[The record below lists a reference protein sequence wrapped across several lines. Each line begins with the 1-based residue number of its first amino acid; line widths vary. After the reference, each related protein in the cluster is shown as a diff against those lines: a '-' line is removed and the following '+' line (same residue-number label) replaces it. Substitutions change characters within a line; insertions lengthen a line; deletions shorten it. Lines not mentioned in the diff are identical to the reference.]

1 MKGSSPS
8 IYDDF
13 ELLIGVDWAYKKH
26 DICEYDAYS
35 QQYKFSVIPHTPDA
49 IQVSDSQLPVS
60 LLKAH

>member
-13 ELLIGVDWAYKKH
+13 ELLIGVDWADKKH

-49 IQVSDSQLPVS
+49 IQVM
-60 LLKAH
+60 